1 MGAPT
6 PEFKNLK
13 RKTTVIEKETKR
25 KKEQEEYRFWSYDG
39 RGNQE
44 GGLFP
49 PIYLSLFLP

>member
-39 RGNQE
+39 QGKQE

-49 PIYLSLFLP
+49 PIYL